1 MTGNAEDKRA
11 ASSLATT
18 LSGFVITAA
27 LAVLGAQAVV
37 ATFVIDRRDHLGS
50 FYGVSAAAAAALVL
64 SIIFGGLGI
73 DEIIAAGAG
82 GNWKHRTTGGK
93 FNIQSIL
100 ALVGAIL
107 VMASAFLG
115 DTKKA
120 PAKATKTATEMTVQS
135 RIVAPAV
142 NQMLI
147 SQRRTR
153 GS

>member
-1 MTGNAEDKRA
+1 MTETPEDARA
-11 ASSLATT
+11 ASSLVTT

-37 ATFVIDRRDHLGS
+37 ATFVIDRREHLTA
-50 FYGVSAAAAAALVL
+50 FYAVSAVGAAALVL

-73 DEIIAAGAG
+73 DEIVVAGAS
-82 GNWKHRTTGGK
+82 GNWKYRTNGGK

-115 DTKKA
+115 DTKKT
-120 PAKATKTATEMTVQS
+120 PAKGTGGTMTASIGVS
-135 RIVAPAV
+135 PVDSLRAALDSLALGRSAV
-142 NQMLI
+142 
-147 SQRRTR
+147 
-153 GS
+153 